1 MLSSFVEHGHD
12 DGDASCL
19 AADCADGAFEVRV
32 VIVGAH
38 HIVLAVHLIG
48 QTVVEH
54 IADDEDIVAA
64 NGLLDVALRFA
75 RTETRECRLDE
86 VGVAL
91 IARERDGCFV
101 LALAD
106 LAPCFEIGVDL
117 CGKLLTAGQ
126 CDERKRS
133 YRNS

>member
-19 AADCADGAFEVRV
+19 AADRADGALEVRV

-64 NGLLDVALRFA
+64 TTEYGVKIHAAVEKDNIFACQFHPEKSSTVGLQIL
-75 RTETRECRLDE
+75 
-86 VGVAL
+86 
-91 IARERDGCFV
+91 
-101 LALAD
+101 
-106 LAPCFEIGVDL
+106 
-117 CGKLLTAGQ
+117 
-126 CDERKRS
+126 
-133 YRNS
+133 